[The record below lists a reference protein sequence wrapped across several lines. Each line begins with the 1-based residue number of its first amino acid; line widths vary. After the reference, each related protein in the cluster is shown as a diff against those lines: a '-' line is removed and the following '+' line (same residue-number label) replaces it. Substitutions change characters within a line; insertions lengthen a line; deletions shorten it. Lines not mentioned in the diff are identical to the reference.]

1 MPYEIL
7 LAPEAAQDLK
17 KLDARVRA
25 TVRDAIEKH
34 LRHQPTRTSK
44 SRIRRLKGLARPQFR
59 LRVGEVRVFY
69 DVVETR
75 VEVLAIVQKSDAK
88 AWLERMGERS

>member
-1 MPYEIL
+1 MRHQIL

-17 KLDARVRA
+17 KLDAHVRA
-25 TVRDAIEKH
+25 AVRDAIEKH
-34 LRHQPTRTSK
+34 LRHQPARTSK
-44 SRIRRLKGLARPQFR
+44 SRIRRLRGLARPQFR

-88 AWLERMGERS
+88 AWLERAGERS

>member
-1 MPYEIL
+1 MRYEIL
-7 LAPEAAQDLK
+7 LASEAVQDLK
-17 KLDARVRA
+17 ELDTHVRA

-44 SRIRRLKGLARPQFR
+44 SRIRRLRGLARPQFR

-69 DVVETR
+69 DVFETR
-75 VEVLAIVQKSDAK
+75 VEVLAIVLKSDAK
-88 AWLERMGERS
+88 AWLERTGERS